1 MWSYYSA
8 KPLIIRFNN
17 VPLFAEM
24 LFLTTCQYMLLL
36 NLNIE
41 NVIISGYY
49 SQKSGDSCR
58 LLEICRFQLYFWYFL
73 RANITPTFSMSS
85 WNYSAVYCSK
95 SSFNLSRTISHAISF
110 ADEDGCLQNVHF
122 EIGVSKP
129 RSIWY
134 MVSVFCSSQII
145 DA

>member
-49 SQKSGDSCR
+49 SQKSGDSSR

-73 RANITPTFSMSS
+73 RVNIITNFFHFFMKLFCCILFEIIFQFVTHNITCYQFCWWRRSPTKCAF
-85 WNYSAVYCSK
+85 WDRVLK
-95 SSFNLSRTISHAISF
+95 T
-110 ADEDGCLQNVHF
+110 
-122 EIGVSKP
+122 
-129 RSIWY
+129 
-134 MVSVFCSSQII
+134 
-145 DA
+145 